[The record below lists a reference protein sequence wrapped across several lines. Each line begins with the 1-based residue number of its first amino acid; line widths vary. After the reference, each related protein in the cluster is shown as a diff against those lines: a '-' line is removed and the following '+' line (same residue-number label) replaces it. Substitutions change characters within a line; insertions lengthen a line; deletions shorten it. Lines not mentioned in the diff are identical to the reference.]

1 MIAITGHTSGFGKY
15 VFDRL
20 DAIGLSR
27 SNGFDIK
34 DKNKIIDAI
43 KDCDIFINNAA
54 DGFSQTEILY
64 AVFDA
69 WQHSDKLIINI
80 GSRSKDFTL
89 REREKSFG
97 YSVEKLALE
106 HASKQLSGTFSKCKV
121 SSIHFGLI
129 ENIGNDVCFEYVKQI
144 IESKDKPHRIVD
156 MHISHG

>member
-1 MIAITGHTSGFGKY
+1 MIAITGHTNGFGKY
-15 VFDRL
+15 MFERL

-34 DKNKIIDAI
+34 NTTQIIDAI
-43 KDCDIFINNAA
+43 RDCDIFINNAA
-54 DGFSQTEILY
+54 DGFAQTEILY

-69 WQHSDKLIINI
+69 WQNENKLIINI

-121 SSIHFGLI
+121 SSIHFGLM
-129 ENIGNDVCFEYVKQI
+129 EDMGYDSCFEYIEQI
-144 IESKDKPHRIVD
+144 IESKDRHYRIVGMD
-156 MHISHG
+156 ISHG